1 MTCTNTS
8 GYAFGTSAA
17 CAEAS
22 FSCTSVMAVLGTA
35 FAVSL
40 FVMAVLALRLQGL
53 VLAALITIAI
63 IISIIMVRDSAYLS
77 ERT

>member
-1 MTCTNTS
+1 MTRTNTY
-8 GYAFGTSAA
+8 GFANGTSA

-22 FSCTSVMAVLGTA
+22 FSCASVMAVMGTA

-63 IISIIMVRDSAYLS
+63 IISMIMVRDRANLS